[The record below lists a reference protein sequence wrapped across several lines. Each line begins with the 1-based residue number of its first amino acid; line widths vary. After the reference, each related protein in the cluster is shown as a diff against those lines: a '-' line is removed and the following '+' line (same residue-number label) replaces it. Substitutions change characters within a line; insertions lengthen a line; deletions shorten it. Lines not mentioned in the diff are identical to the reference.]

1 MKELKEQDDIVDL
14 KSYEDFGPE
23 VLQSSTPVILDCY
36 ADWCNPCQQLTPL
49 LEKGVLDNLGKLR
62 LVKVNI
68 DLLPRISDQLN
79 VRSIPAVFLI
89 HGGNVIDTFTG
100 VPSEE

>member
-1 MKELKEQDDIVDL
+1 ML
-14 KSYEDFGPE
+14 
-23 VLQSSTPVILDCY
+23 
-36 ADWCNPCQQLTPL
+36 A
-49 LEKGVLDNLGKLR
+49 NLGKLR

-68 DLLPRISDQLN
+68 DVLPRISDQLN

-100 VPSEE
+100 VPSEERLEDFINTGLLLDAMGKDQ